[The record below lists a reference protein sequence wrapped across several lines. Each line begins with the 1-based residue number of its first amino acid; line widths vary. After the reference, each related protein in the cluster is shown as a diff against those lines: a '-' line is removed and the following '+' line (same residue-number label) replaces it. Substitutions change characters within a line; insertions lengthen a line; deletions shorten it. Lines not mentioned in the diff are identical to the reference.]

1 MMNQLWWI
9 FNEDNDDQKT
19 AVEERDD
26 NVQNKLGPKLIGFGP
41 FILKVKKFA
50 ESAFQSQK
58 NCEKSA

>member
-50 ESAFQSQK
+50 ESAF
-58 NCEKSA
+58 